1 MDARFDTPNAH
12 FAEWMDDHEANSVT
26 PAPASHRSSQVCAE
40 PEYIAEICGRF
51 AGEKTEEEQKS
62 CVVRGYN

>member
-1 MDARFDTPNAH
+1 MDARSNTQHAH
-12 FAEWMDDHEANSVT
+12 FAEWMDDQQVT
-26 PAPASHRSSQVCAE
+26 GESTATASHRSSQVCAE
-40 PEYIAEICGRF
+40 PEYVADVCGRF

>member
-1 MDARFDTPNAH
+1 MDARSNTH
-12 FAEWMDDHEANSVT
+12 STGLAEWMEDSEANADTTS
-26 PAPASHRSSQVCAE
+26 PASHRSSQVSAE
-40 PEYIAEICGRF
+40 PEYVAEICGRF